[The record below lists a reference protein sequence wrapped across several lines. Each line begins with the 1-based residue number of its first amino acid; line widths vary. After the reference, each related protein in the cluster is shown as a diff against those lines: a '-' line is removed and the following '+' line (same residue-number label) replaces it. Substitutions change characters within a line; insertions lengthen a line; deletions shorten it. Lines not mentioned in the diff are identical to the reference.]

1 MSMQFAHACSE
12 DAVLRS
18 LDSSPAGL
26 SRAEAERRLGA
37 DGPNR
42 LRPRKRRAAWQ
53 VLGDQLRSMVM
64 LLLVAAAVVS
74 MAVGDRVE
82 ALAIAAVLAI
92 NVVIGFTMEWR
103 ARRAIAALLE
113 LDVAHAAALRDGRLV
128 EVAAETLVAGD
139 IIEILAGQHVPA
151 DGRILSASSAQ
162 ADEAALTGESM
173 PVSKQRATLDQATPL
188 ADRINMVYKGTTM
201 IAGAARV
208 LVTAIGMSTEVG
220 DIDRL
225 VESIE
230 PERTPLERRLDAL
243 GRRLAWIALLAGVV
257 VALLALRQ
265 GLPGPLILETAIALA
280 VAAVPEALPAVATIA
295 LAVGVHRMARRHVL
309 IRRLPVVESLGST
322 TVVCADKTRT
332 LTSGEMTAVRIWTG
346 VEFDFTTSADPAPPP
361 LEHAL
366 EAAVLAS
373 RTSVANGG
381 SPVDRAMFEGG
392 RRFGIDAARLSEAW
406 PLVAEL
412 PFSSDLKYHAAFRRS
427 PDGLIAFVK
436 GAPRTIFDLCAYAP
450 NGTPIDRAEAHRVND
465 ALAADGLRVIAI
477 ARGAVASTDRG
488 SLRNLT
494 LLGLVGMMDPP
505 AAGVKE
511 TIARLRAAGLRTIMI
526 TGDQRLTARAVGWQ
540 LGVLDDEAQILDGR
554 DLLTLKEAD
563 LKQRVPHVGAYSRV
577 TPADKLAIVAA
588 LQGVGEV
595 VAMLGD
601 GINDA
606 PALRRADVGVS
617 MGRRGTDIAK
627 EAAGIIL
634 QDDRFESIAAAVEEG
649 RIVFDNI
656 RKFVFY
662 LFSCNVAEILV
673 LVVAGL
679 AAWPLPVLPLQL
691 LWINIITDTFPALA
705 LAVEPADTDVMKRP
719 PLDPRE
725 AILSKGFLLGIL
737 FYATLIT
744 SVTLAAFWWVHT
756 SDPARAPSA
765 AFMTLALSQSF
776 HLVNARSHRRI
787 TGAAHVSN
795 PYAIGGVLLAVGL
808 QLATAL
814 PPLASLLHVQPLT
827 MTEWVVVAAASV
839 SPAVIGQ
846 LVKGPW
852 PLTRERGLIASAPAR
867 L

>member
-1 MSMQFAHACSE
+1 MSMRFAHACSE
-12 DAVLRS
+12 DAILRS
-18 LDSSPAGL
+18 LASSPAGL
-26 SRAEAERRLGA
+26 SSEEAATRLQV

-42 LRPRKRRAAWQ
+42 LQPPRRRSAWR
-53 VLGDQLRSMVM
+53 VLADQLRSMVM
-64 LLLVAAAVVS
+64 LLLVAAAIVS
-74 MAVGDRVE
+74 FAVGDHIE
-82 ALAIAAVLAI
+82 ATAIAAVLAI
-92 NVVIGFTMEWR
+92 NVAIGFTMEWR

-113 LDVAHAAALRDGRLV
+113 LDVARAAVLRDGRLI
-128 EVAAETLVAGD
+128 EVPADTLVAGD
-139 IIEILAGQHVPA
+139 IIEVVAGQHVPA
-151 DGRILSASSAQ
+151 DGRILSGSSAQ

-173 PVSKQRATLDQATPL
+173 PVSKRRATLDASTPL
-188 ADRINMVYKGTTM
+188 ADRHNMLHKGTTL
-201 IAGAARV
+201 IAGAARI

-220 DIDRL
+220 DINRL
-225 VESIE
+225 VESLE

-243 GRRLAWIALLAGVV
+243 GRRLAWVALLAGVV
-257 VALLALRQ
+257 VALLGVRQ
-265 GLPGPLILETAIALA
+265 GLPGPMIFETAIALA

-295 LAVGVHRMARRHVL
+295 LAIGVHRMARRHVL

-332 LTSGEMTAVRIWTG
+332 LTSGEMTASQIWAG
-346 VEFDFTTSADPAPPP
+346 VEFDATAVADPAPA
-361 LEHAL
+361 LQRML

-373 RTSVANGG
+373 RVSVGNGG
-381 SPVDRAMFEGG
+381 NPVDHAMFECG
-392 RRFGIDAARLSEAW
+392 RRFRIDAAALSDQW

-412 PFSSDLKYHAAFRRS
+412 PFSSDLKYHAVFRDS

-436 GAPRTIFDLCAYAP
+436 GAPRTILDLCASGP
-450 NGTPIDRAEAHRVND
+450 DGTAIDRTAVHRVND

-477 ARGAVASTDRG
+477 ARGAVAATDRD

-494 LLGLVGMMDPP
+494 MLGLVGLMDPP
-505 AAGVKE
+505 APGVKD
-511 TIARLRAAGLRTIMI
+511 TIARLRGAGLRTVMI
-526 TGDQRLTARAVGWQ
+526 TGDQRLTAQAIGRQ
-540 LGVLDDEAQILDGR
+540 LGLFDHDAQILDGR
-554 DLLTLKEAD
+554 DLLTLNEAE
-563 LKQRVPHVGAYSRV
+563 LKARAPHVGAYSRV

-588 LQGVGEV
+588 LQSDGDV

-673 LVVAGL
+673 LVIAGL

-705 LAVEPADTDVMKRP
+705 LAMEPGDTDVMNRP
-719 PLDPRE
+719 PLNPRE
-725 AILSKGFLLGIL
+725 AVLSKRFLVDIAV
-737 FYATLIT
+737 YAILIT
-744 SVTLAAFWWVHT
+744 TVTLAAFWWVHAT
-756 SDPARAPSA
+756 DPARAPTA

-795 PYAIGGVLLAVGL
+795 PFAIGGVLLAVIL
-808 QLATAL
+808 QLLTAT
-814 PPLASLLHVQPLT
+814 PSLAALLHVRPLT
-827 MTEWVVVAAASV
+827 MTEWAVVAAASIT
-839 SPAVIGQ
+839 PAVIGQ
-846 LVKGPW
+846 LVKAAWFSPGQKSRVV
-852 PLTRERGLIASAPAR
+852 TASAP